1 MTKKEFG
8 RGIAFLLA
16 ACVLL
21 LGLCEVFELN
31 DTTNIATRFKTFGDL
46 NENTVD
52 AVWIGTSGVDRFW
65 VSPKA
70 YEEYGMT
77 VFPLASDGMPS
88 WLFTNVID
96 EICENQSPELIILD
110 MRAFRQDN
118 VDAPVAEVRA
128 RRILDAMDFFS
139 VNRFKA
145 ALKTMDII
153 HRIDEDASSFDLSFL
168 LSYIKYHSM
177 WEDEDFFIAE
187 STSKKRHSY
196 MGFYMNSS
204 KSLASVENQDV
215 VFAQDSYEPLDPI
228 SVDSLY
234 EVLDYAER
242 KGINLLFM
250 GTPEM
255 LSDTEIGQVNTL
267 TRMLDEAGADYI
279 HYYEPSE
286 DGGFLLIPDLDPD
299 SDFYDENHV
308 NYYGAEKFTAAFA
321 AYLDEHYDFADR
333 RADEAAASQWDG
345 VYQKV
350 VDRIAGWENG
360 E

>member
-8 RGIAFLLA
+8 RSIAFLLA
-16 ACVLL
+16 ACIVLL
-21 LGLCEVFELN
+21 ALCEVFELN

-77 VFPLASDGMPS
+77 VYPLASDGMPS
-88 WLFTNVID
+88 WLFRNVIE
-96 EICENQSPELIILD
+96 EIYENQNPELIILD
-110 MRAFRQDN
+110 MRAYRQDN
-118 VDAPVAEVRA
+118 VSSPEAEVRA

-145 ALKTMDII
+145 ALKTMKMI
-153 HRIDEDASSFDLSFL
+153 HQIDEEASAFDLSYL

-177 WEDEDFFIAE
+177 WDDEDFFIAE
-187 STSKKRHSY
+187 NTSRKRHSY

-215 VFAQDSYEPLDPI
+215 AFETDSYEPLDPI
-228 SVDSLY
+228 SEASLY
-234 EVLDYAER
+234 ELLDFAET

-255 LSDTEIGQVNTL
+255 LEQAEIGRVNTL
-267 TRMLDEAGADYI
+267 TRILEEEGADYI
-279 HYYEPSE
+279 HYYEPND

-321 AYLDEHYDFADR
+321 AYLDEHYDFEDR
-333 RADEAAASQWDG
+333 RTNEAAASQWDG